1 MSTSLEQTVETS
13 RSRFAHFPRSDVE
26 QSIPAR
32 FERQARM
39 YPDQIAIED
48 PETALTYGGLNRL
61 ANRIARAVLAV
72 RGAGQEPVALL
83 VGNGVPVV
91 AAMLGVLK
99 AGKFYV
105 ALDASQPMARM
116 AAILAEIRPAL
127 LIADK
132 PRMEQA
138 ETLCPVPGLPG
149 VPLLDVP
156 LLNLDALE
164 PGLSEENPG
173 LVISPA
179 TLAFVLYTSGSTG
192 RPKGVMHDHRYVLH
206 LTMVYTNSGRISAA
220 DRLALLCPPSFAG
233 AVRDI
238 YCALLNGA
246 ALLTFDVQRE
256 GLTTLAAWL
265 RQKQITVFFAVA
277 TMFRHFCGLLA
288 QEDRF
293 PAVRLI
299 ELGSE
304 PVYAGDVHL
313 YQRHFSEAW
322 RMVVNLGG
330 SEISPICQFPV
341 DAGTRIAGSTVPA
354 GYAAEDVEL
363 LLLDAEGSPVAAGSP
378 GEIVVRSR
386 YLSRGYW
393 NRPELTE
400 AAFLPDPDGGDRRLF
415 RTGEMGRL
423 LPDGCL
429 LHLGR
434 CDFQVKIGGCRVEPA
449 EVEAFFTGTGLVR
462 EAAVTAWLDS
472 AGQQNLAAWLVPV
485 EPEAPPSVNELRALA
500 AAALP
505 GYMVPA
511 SLVLMRSLPTTSSGK
526 LDRRALPDP
535 RHAGQHPGTV

>member
-1 MSTSLEQTVETS
+1 M
-13 RSRFAHFPRSDVE
+13 E

-32 FERQARM
+32 FEQQARM
-39 YPDQIAIED
+39 YPDRIAIED
-48 PETALTYGGLNRL
+48 PATALTYRDLNQL
-61 ANRIARAVLAV
+61 ANRIARAVLALG
-72 RGAGQEPVALL
+72 GAEPEPVALL
-83 VGNGVPVV
+83 LGKGVPVV

-105 ALDASQPMARM
+105 ALDASQPMERA
-116 AAILAEIRPAL
+116 AAILAETRPAL
-127 LIADK
+127 LIADN

-138 ETLCPVPGLPG
+138 GALCAVPGLPG
-149 VPLLDVP
+149 VPLPSMP

-164 PGLSEENPG
+164 PLSEENPG
-173 LVISPA
+173 LVISPGA
-179 TLAFVLYTSGSTG
+179 LAYVVYTSGSTG
-192 RPKGVMHDHRYVLH
+192 QPKGAMHDHRYVLH

-220 DRLALLCPPSFAG
+220 DRLALLCPPGFAG

-256 GLTTLAAWL
+256 GLATLAAWL
-265 RQKQITVFFAVA
+265 RQKQITAFFSVA
-277 TMFRHFCGLLA
+277 TMFRNLCGLLTA
-288 QEDRF
+288 EDRF

-304 PVYAGDVHL
+304 PVYAGDVLL
-313 YQRHFSEAW
+313 YQRHFPDAW

-341 DAGTRIAGSTVPA
+341 DAATRIAWTTVPA
-354 GYAAEDVEL
+354 GYSAEDVEL

-378 GEIVVRSR
+378 GEIFVRSR
-386 YLSRGYW
+386 YLCRGYW

-400 AAFLPDPDGGDRRLF
+400 AAFLPDPEGGDRRLF
-415 RTGEMGRL
+415 RTGDMGRL

-434 CDFQVKIGGCRVEPA
+434 CDFQVKIGGRRVETA
-449 EVEAFFTGTGLVR
+449 EVEAFFTGTGLIR

-472 AGQQNLAAWLVPV
+472 AGEQKLAAWLVPV
-485 EPEAPPSVNELRALA
+485 QPDAPPSVDELLALA
-500 AAALP
+500 SAALP
-505 GYMVPA
+505 VYMVPA
-511 SLVLMRSLPTTSSGK
+511 SLVLMGSLPTTSSGK

-535 RHAGQHPGTV
+535 RLLGRRAGTG

>member
-1 MSTSLEQTVETS
+1 MLTSLERTVETS
-13 RSRFAHFPRSDVE
+13 PSPFAQFPRSGLE
-26 QSIPAR
+26 QSIAAR
-32 FERQARM
+32 FEQQARL
-39 YPDQIAIED
+39 YPDRISIND
-48 PETALTYGGLNRL
+48 PETALTYRGLNRL
-61 ANRIARAVLAV
+61 ANRIARAVLAL
-72 RGAGQEPVALL
+72 RGPGPEPVALL
-83 VGNGVPVV
+83 LGNGVPVI

-105 ALDASQPMARM
+105 ALDASQPIARIM
-116 AAILAEIRPAL
+116 AILAEIRPAL
-127 LIADK
+127 LFADN

-138 ETLCPVPGLPG
+138 GALCLLPGLSG
-149 VPLLDVP
+149 VPLL
-156 LLNLDALE
+156 NFDALQ
-164 PGLSEENPG
+164 PGLSEENPD

-179 TLAFVLYTSGSTG
+179 ALAFVLYTSGSTG
-192 RPKGVMHDHRYVLH
+192 KPKGVMHDHRYVLH

-238 YCALLNGA
+238 YCSLLNGA
-246 ALLTFDVQRE
+246 ALLTFNVQRE

-265 RQKQITVFFAVA
+265 QERQITLFFAVA
-277 TMFRHFCGLLA
+277 SMFRNLCSLLT

-304 PVYAGDVHL
+304 PVYAGDVLL
-313 YQRHFSEAW
+313 YQRHFSEAC
-322 RMVVNLGG
+322 RMIVNLGG

-341 DAGTRIAGSTVPA
+341 DFGTRIAESTVPA

-363 LLLDAEGSPVAAGSP
+363 LLLDAEGNPVAAGSP
-378 GEIVVRSR
+378 GEIFVQSR

-400 AAFLPDPDGGDRRLF
+400 AAFLPDPAGGDRRLF
-415 RTGEMGRL
+415 RLGEMGRL

-434 CDFQVKIGGCRVEPA
+434 CDFQIKIGGYRVEPA
-449 EVEAFFTGTGLVR
+449 DVEAFFTGTGLVR

-472 AGQQNLAAWLVPV
+472 AGEQKLAAWLVPV
-485 EPEAPPSVNELRALA
+485 HPETPPLVDELRALA
-500 AAALP
+500 TAALP
-505 GYMVPA
+505 SYMVPT
-511 SLVLMRSLPTTSSGK
+511 SLVLMGSLPTTSSGK

-535 RHAGQHPGTV
+535 RRAGQVSGAVA

>member
-1 MSTSLEQTVETS
+1 MSTSLEQTVGTS
-13 RSRFAHFPRSDVE
+13 PSRFARFPKSDVE
-26 QSIPAR
+26 QSIPAQ
-32 FERQARM
+32 FERQASM
-39 YPDQIAIED
+39 YPNQIAIED
-48 PETALTYGGLNRL
+48 PETALTYCALNRL

-72 RGAGQEPVALL
+72 RGAGSEVVALL
-83 VGNGVPVV
+83 LGNGVPVV

-105 ALDASQPMARM
+105 ALDASQPTARI
-116 AAILAEIRPAL
+116 AAILAETRPAL
-127 LIADK
+127 LIVDN
-132 PRMEQA
+132 PRKEQA
-138 ETLCPVPGLPG
+138 EALSG
-149 VPLLDVP
+149 VPLL
-156 LLNLDALE
+156 NFDALE

-192 RPKGVMHDHRYVLH
+192 KPKGVMQDHRYVLH
-206 LTMVYTNSGRISAA
+206 LTMVYTNSGRIWAA
-220 DRLALLCPPSFAG
+220 DRLALLSPPSFAG

-246 ALLTFDVQRE
+246 ALLTFDAQHE
-256 GLTTLAAWL
+256 GLTTLAPWM

-277 TMFRHFCGLLA
+277 TMFRQFCGLLTR
-288 QEDRF
+288 EDRF

-313 YQRHFSEAW
+313 YQRHFSGAW
-322 RMVVNLGG
+322 RLVVNLGG

-341 DAGTRIAGSTVPA
+341 DNGTRIEGGTVPA

-363 LLLDAEGSPVAAGSP
+363 LLLDADGSPVAAGSP
-378 GEIVVRSR
+378 GEIFVRSR

-393 NRPELTE
+393 SRPELTE
-400 AAFLPDPDGGDRRLF
+400 ATFLPDPEGDDRRLF

-434 CDFQVKIGGCRVEPA
+434 CDFQVTIGGYRVEPA

-472 AGQQNLAAWLVPV
+472 TGEQNLAAWLVPV
-485 EPEAPPSVNELRALA
+485 QAEAPPSVNELRALA

-511 SLVLMRSLPTTSSGK
+511 SLVLMGSLPTTSSGK

-535 RHAGQHPGTV
+535 RRAGQQAGTV

>member
-1 MSTSLEQTVETS
+1 
-13 RSRFAHFPRSDVE
+13 VE

-32 FERQARM
+32 FEQQARRH
-39 YPDQIAIED
+39 PDRIAIED
-48 PETALTYGGLNRL
+48 SENALTYDSLNRL
-61 ANRIARAVLAV
+61 ANRIARAVLA
-72 RGAGQEPVALL
+72 RRSARSEPVALFIE
-83 VGNGVPVV
+83 NGVPVV

-105 ALDASQPMARM
+105 ALDTSQPMERVAV
-116 AAILAEIRPAL
+116 ITAETRPAL
-127 LIADK
+127 LITDNA
-132 PRMEQA
+132 RMKQA
-138 ETLCPVPGLPG
+138 EALSQGIPV
-149 VPLLDVP
+149 
-156 LLNLDALE
+156 LNLDALE
-164 PGLSEENPG
+164 SGLSEENPG
-173 LVISPA
+173 LTIFA
-179 TLAFVLYTSGSTG
+179 DALAFVVFTSGSTG
-192 RPKGVMHDHRYVLH
+192 KPKGVMQDHRYVLH
-206 LTMVYTNSGRISAA
+206 LTMVYTNSGRMSAA

-246 ALLTFDVQRE
+246 ALLPFDVQRE
-256 GLTTLAAWL
+256 GLASLAAWL

-277 TMFRHFCGLLA
+277 SMFRNFCSLLTP
-288 QEDRF
+288 EDRF

-304 PVYAGDVHL
+304 PVHAGDVHL
-313 YQRHFSEAW
+313 YQRHFPGAW
-322 RMVVNLGG
+322 RLVVNLGG
-330 SEISPICQFPV
+330 SEISPICQFLV
-341 DAGTRIAGSTVPA
+341 DANTRMEGGAVPA

-363 LLLDAEGSPVAAGSP
+363 LLLDTDGSPVAEGAP
-378 GEIVVRSR
+378 GEIFVLSR

-400 AAFLPDPDGGDRRLF
+400 AAFLPDPEGGDRRLF

-429 LHLGR
+429 IHLGR
-434 CDFQVKIGGCRVEPA
+434 CDFQITIRGHRVEPT

-462 EAAVTAWLDS
+462 EAAVTAWPDS
-472 AGQQNLAAWLVPV
+472 SGEQNLAAWLVPSQ
-485 EPEAPPSVNELRALA
+485 PEAPPSVEELRALA

-511 SLVLMRSLPTTSSGK
+511 RLILMASLPVTPSGK

-535 RHAGQHPGTV
+535 RRAGQQAGAV

>member
-1 MSTSLEQTVETS
+1 MPTSLEHSIEKS
-13 RSRFAHFPRSDVE
+13 RSRFDQFPRSGVE

-32 FERQARM
+32 FEQQARM
-39 YPDQIAIED
+39 YPDRIAIED
-48 PETALTYGGLNRL
+48 SGTALTYRDLNRL

-72 RGAGQEPVALL
+72 RGAGPEPVALL
-83 VGNGVPVV
+83 LGNGVPVV

-116 AAILAEIRPAL
+116 AAILAETQPAL
-127 LIADK
+127 LIADY

-138 ETLCPVPGLPG
+138 EALSA
-149 VPLLDVP
+149 VPLVNFDT
-156 LLNLDALE
+156 LE
-164 PGLSEENPG
+164 PGLSVENPS
-173 LVISPA
+173 LTISPA
-179 TLAFVLYTSGSTG
+179 ALAFVVFTSGSTG
-192 RPKGVMHDHRYVLH
+192 KPKGVMHDHRYVLH

-220 DRLALLCPPSFAG
+220 DRLALLYPPSFAG

-256 GLTTLAAWL
+256 GLTTLPAWL

-277 TMFRHFCGLLA
+277 TTFRHLCGLLTPD
-288 QEDRF
+288 DRF
-293 PAVRLI
+293 PAMRLI

-304 PVYAGDVHL
+304 PVYACDVHL
-313 YQRHFSEAW
+313 YQRHFSEAC
-322 RMVVNLGG
+322 RMIVNLGG

-341 DAGTRIAGSTVPA
+341 DAGTRIEGGAVPA

-363 LLLDAEGSPVAAGSP
+363 LLLDTEGSPVAAGSP
-378 GEIVVRSR
+378 GEIFVRSR

-400 AAFLPDPDGGDRRLF
+400 AAFLPDPEGGDRRLF

-434 CDFQVKIGGCRVEPA
+434 RDFQVKIGGYRVEPA

-462 EAAVTAWLDS
+462 EAAVTAWRDS
-472 AGQQNLAAWLVPV
+472 TGEQNLAAWLVPV
-485 EPEAPPSVNELRALA
+485 EHDAPPSVHELRALA

-511 SLVLMRSLPTTSSGK
+511 RLVLMSSLPTTSGGK

-535 RHAGQHPGTV
+535 RRASQQAGTV